1 MKLKKELIIGIS
13 VVIVLIIVVICVV
26 LLTSNKSGEG
36 EFTYDGRI
44 DCMPPLSES
53 QEDLCRRAEAAGYPY
68 IAY

>member
-1 MKLKKELIIGIS
+1 MKFKKELIIGIS
-13 VVIVLIIVVICVV
+13 IVAVLMIVAVCVV
-26 LLTSNKSGEG
+26 LLTSNKNSEG
-36 EFTYDGRI
+36 EFTYEGWI